1 MDSKFFEIW
10 QAVCEGIKRN
20 CSEANFKL
28 WFSPLVLTDMT
39 DTITF
44 FTYPSTAKRNIFFI
58 YHLKVLKENLDE
70 VLGFPTEVVILSLEE
85 LNAESR
91 EEQVQFCIDLCK
103 NKKVSTEE
111 LNNASST
118 FITNLLSEN
127 NLLEPDELVEP
138 NYYDSLNSSE
148 QIFDSKNPP
157 KKYQME
163 YTFDNFVVG
172 NSNRFAAAACVACAD
187 NPGRSYNPLFIYG
200 PSGLGKTHLLYAIS
214 NQILKNNPKAIIIYV
229 KSEEFLNQLVDSVS
243 NHTTAAFRQKYR
255 HCDAILVDDVQF
267 FAGKNSVQ
275 EEFFHTFNSL
285 FENKKQIILTSDRP
299 PKELKSLEERIRT
312 RFEWGLMADI
322 QPPDLE
328 LRMAILKR
336 KAQDLNIQVSNEVL
350 NFLAEN
356 IKNNIRQIEGAIKRL
371 DAYSKLNGKSISIDL
386 AKSVVGDILNIED
399 LAITKEK
406 IISEVSAFY
415 NVNSEEIRGKKRT
428 GNIVNARFVAIY
440 LLRTLTEM
448 SSPEIGKEFQRD
460 HTTVLNAE
468 TKISDRLKNDPQL
481 EYEINLLI
489 KKIKN

>member
-1 MDSKFFEIW
+1 MDSRFSEIW
-10 QAVCEGIKRN
+10 QAVCEGIKKN

-28 WFSPLVLTDMT
+28 WYSPLVLTEMT
-39 DTITF
+39 DCFVF

-70 VLGFPTEVVILSLEE
+70 VLGFPTDVVILSLEE
-85 LNAESR
+85 LNQDLK
-91 EEQVQFCIDLCK
+91 EEQTQFCFDLCK
-103 NKKVSTEE
+103 NRKVSVDE
-111 LNNASST
+111 LNNADAS
-118 FITNLLSEN
+118 FITDLLSEN

-138 NYYDSLNSSE
+138 DYYDSLNSRE

-163 YTFDNFVVG
+163 YTFENFVVG
-172 NSNRFAAAACVACAD
+172 NSNKFAHAACIAAAD
-187 NPGRSYNPLFIYG
+187 KPGGSYNPLFIYG

-229 KSEEFLNQLVDSVS
+229 KSEEFLNQLIDSVS
-243 NHTTAAFRQKYR
+243 KHNTAAFRQKYR
-255 HCDAILVDDVQF
+255 NCDVLLVDDVQF
-267 FAGKNSVQ
+267 IAGKTSVQ
-275 EEFFHTFNSL
+275 EEFFHTFNAL

-299 PKELKSLEERIRT
+299 PRELSSLEERIRT

-336 KAQDLNIQVSNEVL
+336 KAEDLGIQVSNEVL
-350 NFLAEN
+350 TFLAEN
-356 IKNNIRQIEGAIKRL
+356 IKSNIRQIEGAIKKL
-371 DAYSKLNGKSISIDL
+371 DAYSKLNGRSISIDL

-399 LAITKEK
+399 LAITKDK
-406 IISEVSAFY
+406 IINEVSAFY
-415 NVNSEEIRGKKRT
+415 NVNGEEIRGKKRT
-428 GNIVNARFVAIY
+428 SNIVNARFVAIY

-489 KKIKN
+489 KKIKS